1 MTMAMK
7 LYDSKAQSLREFTP
21 VHPGQVG
28 MYVCGPTVQ
37 GAPHVGHLRSALVYD
52 ILRRWLE
59 VKGLAVTM
67 VRNVTDIDDKVLEK
81 ARGTGEQWW
90 ALAYRFEQEFNAAYR
105 SLGIAA
111 PTYEPRATGHIAE
124 MLELIARLIAAGYA
138 YPAED
143 GSADVYFAASKWA
156 AYGELTNQRIE
167 DMADDAEISVRGK
180 RDPRD
185 FTLWKASKPGEPATA
200 AWATPYGAGRPGW
213 HLECSAMATRYLGA
227 EFDIHGGGLD
237 LRFPHHENE
246 LAQSRAAG
254 DAFANFWLH
263 NGLVNIGGQKMSKSL
278 GNSVFAADLF
288 AQSRPIA
295 ARYFLGSAHYR
306 SVLDLHDSALAEA
319 ESAMARIEGFVA
331 RASRKLGERRF
342 ESAGERYGQLPTAFI
357 TAMDE
362 DLNLPAALAALH
374 DAVRTGNAALDSAN
388 DAAAAVELSAVI
400 AMLDVLGLNP
410 TAEAWVATAGDSDEA
425 AALDRLIRSLIEE
438 RATARSNKDFSRSD
452 AIRDQLKAAGIQ
464 LEDAANATN
473 WSIN

>member
-21 VHPGQVG
+21 LHPGQVG

-81 ARGTGEQWW
+81 ARETGEQWW

-227 EFDIHGGGLD
+227 QFDIHGGGLD

-342 ESAGERYGQLPTAFI
+342 ESASERYGQLPTAFI

-410 TAEAWVATAGDSDEA
+410 TAEAWASTAGDSDEA